1 METSYTMSEL
11 SVEHLTLLATV
22 LTRHGY
28 LAAGEPLHVD
38 VLGGGVSN
46 HVLRVVTPRRRLVV
60 KQSLP
65 KLRVAMDW
73 YADQERIWRERDY
86 LQLVGEWFP
95 GHAPAVLFSDE
106 ADYLVA
112 ISEVTGATLWKQTLM
127 AGVCEPATA
136 VRAGTLLA
144 QIHRRSHET
153 PVVAAQF
160 ARKADRSVDSFEQLR
175 IDPYWRTVA
184 HAHPDLAAPIDAIIA
199 AMEAEPLALVHGDY
213 SPKNIFVK
221 HDGNPVVLDAE
232 VAHWGDPTFDVA
244 FCLNHFLLKAVYHG
258 AHGAPFVA
266 GAETFW
272 QAYQRVM
279 EPGALLDGVTARL
292 PGQLAALFLARV
304 DGKSPAEYLVG
315 DETKQATVRAIATA
329 ALRHYPHTTLAA
341 LLADVRQVASP
352 IH

>member
-11 SVEHLTLLATV
+11 SAEHHTLLATV
-22 LTRHGY
+22 LARHGY
-28 LAAGEPLHVD
+28 LAAGETMRVD

-46 HVLRVVTPRRRLVV
+46 YVLRVVTPQRRLVV

-95 GHAPAVLFSDE
+95 GNAPSVLFSDE
-106 ADYLVA
+106 AAFLLA

-127 AGVCEPATA
+127 AGVCDPTTA

-153 PVVAAQF
+153 PAVAAQF
-160 ARKADRSVDSFEQLR
+160 ARKANRSADSFEQLR

-184 HAHPDLAAPIDAIIA
+184 RTHPNLAAPIGAIIA
-199 AMEAEPLALVHGDY
+199 AMEAQALALVHGDY

-221 HDGNPVVLDAE
+221 QDGNLVILDAE

-258 AHGAPFVA
+258 AQGAPFVT

-272 QAYQRVM
+272 QAYQRVI
-279 EPGALLDGVTARL
+279 EVGSLLDGVTARL

-315 DETKQATVRAIATA
+315 DEAKQATVRTIATA
-329 ALRHYPHTTLAA
+329 ALRQYPHTTLAA

-352 IH
+352 IR

>member
-1 METSYTMSEL
+1 MPEL
-11 SVEHLTLLATV
+11 HTLLTTV
-22 LTRHGY
+22 LRRHDY
-28 LAAGEPLHVD
+28 LGADEPLRIEA
-38 VLGGGVSN
+38 LGGGVSN
-46 HVLRVVTPRRRLVV
+46 HVLRVITPHQRLVI

-73 YADQERIWRERDY
+73 YADQDRIWRERDY

-106 ADYLVA
+106 AAYLLA

-127 AGVCEPATA
+127 AGECDPATA
-136 VRAGTLLA
+136 ARAGALLA
-144 QIHRRSHET
+144 QVHRRSHET
-153 PVVAAQF
+153 PAVAERF
-160 ARKADRSVDSFEQLR
+160 RRKADRRNDSFEQLR

-184 HAHPDLAAPIDAIIA
+184 RTHPDLAPAIEEIIA
-199 AMEAEPLALVHGDY
+199 DMEAQSLALVHGDY

-221 HDGNPVVLDAE
+221 HDGDLVILDAE

-244 FCLNHFLLKAVYHG
+244 FCMNHFLLKAVYHG
-258 AHGAPFVA
+258 PHGAPFVI

-272 QAYQRVM
+272 QSYQEVM
-279 EPGALLDGVTARL
+279 EPGVLLDGVAARL

-315 DETKQATVRAIATA
+315 DDAKQQTVRSIATA
-329 ALRHYPHTTLAA
+329 ALRQHPHTKLTA
-341 LLADVRQVASP
+341 LFADVRHISNP
-352 IH
+352 NH